1 MANKKSNEKREY
13 DDILDK
19 LLDLPISNLEDR
31 IRSLEQEINC
41 RNNIKDDVLTILNTN
56 RIRLKEELWHLRYI
70 PVFNP
75 AFNHISHLKREIAL
89 LETGRIN
96 EWLACFRDISRLNER
111 LQQAKEELN
120 QEKGRR
126 RLIE

>member
-1 MANKKSNEKREY
+1 M
-13 DDILDK
+13 
-19 LLDLPISNLEDR
+19 DLPISNLEDR

-111 LQQAKEELN
+111 LQQAKEELK

>member
-111 LQQAKEELN
+111 LQQAKEELK